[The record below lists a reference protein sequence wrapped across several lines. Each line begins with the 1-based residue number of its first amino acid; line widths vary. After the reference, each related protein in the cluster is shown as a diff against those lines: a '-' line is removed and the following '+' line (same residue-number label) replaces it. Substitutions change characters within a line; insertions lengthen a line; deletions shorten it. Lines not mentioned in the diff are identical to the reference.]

1 MAKIHRLNEHL
12 TNMIAAGEVVERP
25 MGIVKECVEN
35 SIDAHASAIEIHI
48 EEGGLNLI
56 RIIDDGDGMDFHD
69 AKMAFERHA
78 TSKISQD
85 HDLWN
90 IHTLGFRGEAIP
102 SIASVAQVDIKT
114 NDGHDSTLV
123 SVYYGQL
130 VAHKPYATPKGT
142 QIDIRNLFQKT
153 PARYKHLKTTQ
164 YEFSLINDV
173 VQKFAFA
180 YPNIAFKLF
189 NNGIEVFKTSG
200 NGRLQEVIMQVYGR
214 ETAKLAIPLSA
225 SDDDFTI
232 TGYAIQPSIN
242 RATKYYMLVYLNNR
256 MVRSQRLTSA
266 IKDAYSAYMP
276 HDRYPIVVLN
286 VQMDAQLVDVNVHP
300 SKWEV
305 RLSKEKQCENLI
317 YKTISDALRE
327 KLQVPE
333 AVPVKQ
339 KQKIEM
345 PAFDFES
352 APVYEVHKQIH
363 ESFSDDSLKQSIEK
377 LPEIPTQSSAFQDEK
392 REEKS
397 IEVKSLLEY
406 NPSIQKEE
414 RVKEAEAVYY
424 TNQEDVKHETS
435 QQEKECI
442 HEPVNPS
449 FPELIVI
456 GQFRKSYILAQGE
469 KGLYIIDQHA
479 AQEKYHYEVL
489 RRNIYKPCEHQPLL
503 IPEIIQ
509 VTPAILVQLKEI
521 NEVLEKL
528 QIQLECFGEDSVLLR
543 EIPIW
548 LKDTE
553 LTPFIQD
560 LLDFYQDNQ
569 KIDPEKLRKAVLAS
583 IACHSSIR
591 FNRNLTLD
599 EMKQVVEDL
608 RKCDQPFHCPHGR
621 PTLICI
627 TDSQLEKDFYRSGV

>member
-1 MAKIHRLNEHL
+1 MGKIHRLNEHL

-25 MGIVKECVEN
+25 MGIVKECIEN
-35 SIDAHASAIEIHI
+35 SIDAHATAIEIHI
-48 EEGGLNLI
+48 EEGGLSLI
-56 RIIDDGDGMDFHD
+56 RIIDDGDGMDYED

-78 TSKISQD
+78 TSKIKED
-85 HDLWN
+85 NDLWN

-114 NDGHDSTLV
+114 NNGQDSTLV
-123 SVYYGQL
+123 SVHYGQMI
-130 VAHKPYATPKGT
+130 AHKPFATPKGT

-180 YPNIAFKLF
+180 HPEIAFKLF

-214 ETAKLAIPLSA
+214 ETAKLAIPLSG

-232 TGYAIQPSIN
+232 TGYAIQPSVN
-242 RATKYYMLVYLNNR
+242 RATKYYMLVYLNQR

-266 IKDAYSAYMP
+266 IKDAYSSYMP

-286 VQMDAQLVDVNVHP
+286 VEMDAQLVDVNVHP

-317 YKTISDALRE
+317 YKIISDALKVE
-327 KLQVPE
+327 MQVPE
-333 AVPVKQ
+333 ATPK
-339 KQKIEM
+339 KEKTKIEM
-345 PAFDFES
+345 PSFDFNAVPE
-352 APVYEVHKQIH
+352 YKIQEEIH
-363 ESFSDDSLKQSIEK
+363 QSFSSEALKQEVER
-377 LPEIPTQSSAFQDEK
+377 LPEIDSILEDKKEIVVDSYKTSQNNNVYKYEDKDTIINKVSDQKPIYNYQEEIKDTIV
-392 REEKS
+392 EEKT
-397 IEVKSLLEY
+397 IPL
-406 NPSIQKEE
+406 
-414 RVKEAEAVYY
+414 
-424 TNQEDVKHETS
+424 
-435 QQEKECI
+435 
-442 HEPVNPS
+442 NPS

-456 GQFRKSYILAQGE
+456 GQFRKSYILCQGE
-469 KGLYIIDQHA
+469 KGLYIVDQHA
-479 AQEKYHYEVL
+479 AQEKYHYEQL
-489 RRNIYKPCEHQPLL
+489 RKTIYQPCEYQPLL

-509 VTPAILVQLKEI
+509 VTPSVLVQLKEI
-521 NEVLEKL
+521 NEMLEKI
-528 QIQLECFGEDSVLLR
+528 QIQLECFGEDSVLIR

-548 LKDTE
+548 LKDTDIN
-553 LTPFIQD
+553 PFIHD

-569 KIDPEKLRKAVLAS
+569 KIEPEKLRKAVLAS
-583 IACHSSIR
+583 LACHSSIR
-591 FNRNLTLD
+591 FNRNLTLE
-599 EMKQVVEDL
+599 EMKQVIEDL
-608 RKCDQPFHCPHGR
+608 KKCEQPFHCPHGR

-627 TDSQLEKDFYRSGV
+627 TDTQLEKDFYRSGV